1 MRYTLPY
8 KLNVASDRW
17 AYENAERRLITRDM
31 ALRESVVLGE
41 LIEKDIEE
49 EEVIRVL
56 RENCL

>member
-1 MRYTLPY
+1 MAKTHY
-8 KLNVASDRW
+8 KLNVVADRW
-17 AYENAERRLITRDM
+17 AYENAERRLLTRDT

-56 RENCL
+56 RENSL